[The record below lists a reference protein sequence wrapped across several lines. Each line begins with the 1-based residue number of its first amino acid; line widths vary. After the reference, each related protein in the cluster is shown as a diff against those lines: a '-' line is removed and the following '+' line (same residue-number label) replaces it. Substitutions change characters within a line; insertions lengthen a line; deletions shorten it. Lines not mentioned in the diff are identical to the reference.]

1 MAGRIFRC
9 LAPVLA
15 GALFAAG
22 CHKAQDAA
30 APPPAP
36 VAAAADTNASTPPLP
51 PPPGPPATPPRPQQM
66 APSDPNYESPVKA
79 NGEPDLHVLD
89 HSMLRWRFDH
99 GKIPASFAEFAASA
113 DVQIPPPPPGK
124 MYALGQ
130 YGHVILVNA
139 PR

>member
-1 MAGRIFRC
+1 MAGRISRC

-30 APPPAP
+30 TPPPAS
-36 VAAAADTNASTPPLP
+36 VAAAAPATNEDYMPALPLPHNLP
-51 PPPGPPATPPRPQQM
+51 PPPPPTQG
-66 APSDPNYESPVKA
+66 DPTYESPVKA

-124 MYALGQ
+124 MYTLGQ